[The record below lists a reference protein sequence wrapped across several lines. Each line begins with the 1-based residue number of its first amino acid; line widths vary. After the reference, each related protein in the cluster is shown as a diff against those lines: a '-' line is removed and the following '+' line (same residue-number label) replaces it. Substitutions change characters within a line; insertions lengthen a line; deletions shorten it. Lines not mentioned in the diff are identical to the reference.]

1 LVGFASAIAF
11 PLFSPLA
18 LPCEDFLD
26 MPASS
31 PQSLAARKALFAV
44 LLLAIVAAIV
54 CAVLDN
60 PPWNVPESAKQMK
73 NPVAP
78 SDAVLAEIRPI
89 YLDKC
94 AVCHGDSGKG
104 DGHDA
109 SLYDPR
115 PSNFTDAQHINAVS
129 DGELFYK
136 ISQGRKP
143 MPSFRKRLSEQQR
156 WHLVLMIRSFAT
168 PATSPATDN
177 RF

>member
-1 LVGFASAIAF
+1 
-11 PLFSPLA
+11 
-18 LPCEDFLD
+18 
-26 MPASS
+26 MPTSS
-31 PQSLAARKALFAV
+31 KNPSNRKALFAI
-44 LLLAIVAAIV
+44 LLLAIAAAIAY
-54 CAVLDN
+54 AVLDN
-60 PPWNVPESAKQMK
+60 PPWNVPEAAKQMK

-78 SDAVLAEIRPI
+78 SDAALAEIRPI

-104 DGHDA
+104 DGHDS

-156 WHLVLMIRSFAT
+156 WQLVLMIRSFTT
-168 PATSPATDN
+168 PAASGN

>member
-1 LVGFASAIAF
+1 
-11 PLFSPLA
+11 
-18 LPCEDFLD
+18 
-26 MPASS
+26 MPASPPRS
-31 PQSLAARKALFAV
+31 PAARKGLFAV
-44 LLLAIVAAIV
+44 LLLAVVAA
-54 CAVLDN
+54 VLYSMLDH
-60 PPWNVPESAKQMK
+60 PPWNVPEAAKQMK
-73 NPVAP
+73 NPVAS
-78 SDAVLAEIRPI
+78 SDAALKDIRPI

-115 PSNFTDAQHINAVS
+115 PTNFTDVPHINTVS

-156 WHLVLMIRSFAT
+156 WELVLMIRSFAQATASPASAIGST
-168 PATSPATDN
+168 PAALNACCCSNLKMSP
-177 RF
+177 

>member
-1 LVGFASAIAF
+1 
-11 PLFSPLA
+11 
-18 LPCEDFLD
+18 
-26 MPASS
+26 MPTSLKNLSS
-31 PQSLAARKALFAV
+31 RKVLIAV
-44 LLLAIVAAIV
+44 LLLAIAAAIV
-54 CAVLDN
+54 SAVLDN
-60 PPWNVPESAKQMK
+60 PPWHVPDAAKQMK

-78 SDAVLAEIRPI
+78 SDAALAEIRPI

-115 PSNFTDAQHINAVS
+115 PSKFTDAQHINAVS

-156 WHLVLMIRSFAT
+156 WELVLMIRSFAT
-168 PATSPATDN
+168 PASSPAVGN